1 MVDTIID
8 KLMNGEI
15 GYVASLTILDS
26 LRVTTEEIRVV
37 LDLSTVGL
45 ESKLTIA
52 IGLNSNGEAATLSL
66 GGLTIGGSTLDL
78 SLTLVPYA
86 ETNVHLL
93 NDVDSSSF
101 MDFSSLDQFL
111 GTALDTA
118 ALSTYHFENGQLAI
132 TALGGLIEAGDIDMD
147 AEVRVDGANVEAYV
161 HLGGLRSGALV
172 LVTEGHSGFLGI
184 GASTRDTYIY
194 YDGRDGRSDLYIENV
209 EHWRGEDIVNSYKH
223 TSADF
228 LANPMYIIVKEIFS
242 FTDSIYNLITGSVDT
257 DPTGEPMAYE
267 EILKGYAYD
276 GSSGTYDLTI
286 GLPTILQSNALTDL
300 GLTIGT
306 SEVGGRTY
314 LSTINAVLGLAS
326 ISGETGSGIARIELN
341 ASLSSIG
348 EDVFWN
354 QEGNA
359 YATYLAAH
367 SGDAY
372 TVL

>member
-1 MVDTIID
+1 MRRSI
-8 KLMNGEI
+8 KYG
-15 GYVASLTILDS
+15 LT
-26 LRVTTEEIRVV
+26 
-37 LDLSTVGL
+37 TV
-45 ESKLTIA
+45 IA
-52 IGLNSNGEAATLSL
+52 LAATLLCAGYYMLGYALKPDELVTRSRDIEGSL
-66 GGLTIGGSTLDL
+66 RYVTETYPDVGRWMD
-78 SLTLVPYA
+78 SL
-86 ETNVHLL
+86 
-93 NDVDSSSF
+93 
-101 MDFSSLDQFL
+101 Q
-111 GTALDTA
+111 TA
-118 ALSTYHFENGQLAI
+118 
-132 TALGGLIEAGDIDMD
+132 
-147 AEVRVDGANVEAYV
+147 
-161 HLGGLRSGALV
+161 GAL
-172 LVTEGHSGFLGI
+172 H
-184 GASTRDTYIY
+184 
-194 YDGRDGRSDLYIENV
+194 DLYIENV

-306 SEVGGRTY
+306 SEVGGSTY

-326 ISGETGSGIARIELN
+326 ISGEAGGGIARIELN